1 MLVTCL
7 CDCLQWEAF
16 SIPELKNFLT
26 ILNREEDEYVD
37 QIKAKYSL
45 MQIHLTRR
53 MTEIHKQR
61 QQQAAATDVTAAAV
75 DDVTQ
80 RLRDSTLRDNTPPPA
95 PPAASA
101 PVTSAPAAGVKSR
114 KLKKAD
120 VHKDTPRPGEI
131 PGGQSL
137 SHQGHSVQ
145 GQSDQARGVTFTED
159 EREGVFV

>member
-1 MLVTCL
+1 M
-7 CDCLQWEAF
+7 QWEAF

-61 QQQAAATDVTAAAV
+61 QQQAAVDVTAD

-80 RLRDSTLRDNTPPPA
+80 QLRDSTLRDGTP

-120 VHKDTPRPGEI
+120 VHKDTARPGEI
-131 PGGQSL
+131 PGGQSQ

>member
-1 MLVTCL
+1 M
-7 CDCLQWEAF
+7 QWEAF

-61 QQQAAATDVTAAAV
+61 QQQAAVDVTAD

-80 RLRDSTLRDNTPPPA
+80 QLRDSTLRDGTP

-131 PGGQSL
+131 PGGQSQ